1 MNPSQSRL
9 LGRAVEIFEKA
20 LASHPDA
27 RSRLRAWN
35 VEHPERF
42 RIGVVDDALLKL
54 TPSRGPAIEQLK
66 ALGLLDAAGQQ
77 RFVGCITIPCTDERG
92 EIANVAFYDE
102 RRELS
107 WLRAETPAWW
117 NGTILKRTPTVTIA
131 ADPLSAM
138 AIENGIAP
146 AGPASSISP
155 AAKELLKLHAP
166 RITFAPG
173 AGGLAAQL
181 GLGPRSRILRQ
192 DANGFVLEGPRGIEF
207 HVQGLVQ
214 DSPRHLRASLKV
226 LRPGG
231 PIHLDTFDLYVAK
244 SRAAFARNAAC
255 LLAEEPILMETLL
268 AELVGL
274 AEDWLKEQSKPAP
287 SVVVTSS
294 EREEAMEL
302 LRDPR
307 LLDRVAGD
315 FASLGHVGEETNK
328 LIAYVASVSRKL
340 DEPLS
345 VLVVSRSGAG
355 KSTLAESA
363 ALVAPPEEV
372 LRFTRLTAQ
381 TLYYQK
387 PDALAHKLL
396 VIEEEKG
403 VADAAYALRALQS
416 ARRLSLSSAAG
427 QGGSQKR
434 EVAGPV
440 SLFVTTTSTDVDEET
455 ASRFLVLSADESSEQ
470 TERILAAQRAAESR
484 IVEREKILRVHRNA
498 QRLLRPVKIANPW
511 APQLTFPHRRL
522 SARRDQKKYLG
533 LIRAVAFVR
542 QFQRETDGETVTV
555 ALDDIAVA
563 NRLANEALGQSLY
576 DLSPSSRRL
585 LVEIREWLL
594 KRKALEEPFRQRD
607 LREHT
612 GWRKSQL
619 AEHLRELVETEYL
632 AMRMKGRTAFYLLDW
647 DGKGL
652 EGGKFLSGLVDPSS
666 LCPPHVRPMSG
677 NEESRPN
684 RRSGAAR

>member
-1 MNPSQSRL
+1 MDQSPSRL
-9 LGRAVEIFEKA
+9 LGRAVELFEKA
-20 LASHPDA
+20 LASHPEA
-27 RSRLRAWN
+27 RSRLRSWGI
-35 VEHPERF
+35 EHPERH
-42 RIGVVDDALLKL
+42 RIGVVDDVLLKL
-54 TPSRGPAIEQLK
+54 APSRGPVIEQLT
-66 ALGLLDAAGQQ
+66 ALRLLDAAGRQ
-77 RFVGCITIPCTDERG
+77 RFVGCITIPCIDERG
-92 EIANVAFYDE
+92 DVANVAFYHAEGGE
-102 RRELS
+102 RLAMSEGRAAPRVE
-107 WLRAETPAWW
+107 WLLPETPTWW
-117 NGTILKRTPTVTIA
+117 NSAIFKHARAVTIA
-131 ADPLSAM
+131 ADPLAAM

-146 AGPASSISP
+146 AGPATPISP
-155 AAKELLKLHAP
+155 AAKELLKIHAP
-166 RITFAPG
+166 RVTFAPG
-173 AGGLAAQL
+173 AEKLAAQL

-192 DANGFVLEGPRGIEF
+192 DRDGFGMEGPRGLEF

-214 DSPRHLRASLKV
+214 DSPRHLRASLKA

-244 SRAAFARNAAC
+244 SRAAFAKNAAC
-255 LLAEEPILMETLL
+255 LLAEDPILMETLL
-268 AELVGL
+268 AELVTL

-287 SVVVTSS
+287 SVVVTST
-294 EREEAMEL
+294 ERAEAMEF
-302 LRDPR
+302 LRDPK
-307 LLDRVAGD
+307 LLDRLLGD
-315 FASLGHVGEETNK
+315 LAALGHVGEETNK
-328 LIAYVASVSRKL
+328 LIAYVSSVSRKL

-355 KSTLAESA
+355 KSMLAESA
-363 ALVAPPEEV
+363 ALLAPPEEV

-455 ASRFLVLSADESSEQ
+455 ASRFLVLSTDESAEQ

-484 IVEREKILRVHRNA
+484 IVERERILRVHHNA
-498 QRLLRPVKIANPW
+498 QRLLRPLQISNPW
-511 APQLTFPHRRL
+511 APQLSFPHHRL
-522 SARRDQKKYLG
+522 SARRDQKKYLA
-533 LIRAVAFVR
+533 LIRAAAFLR
-542 QFQRETDGETVTV
+542 QYQRKVENDTLAVEH
-555 ALDDIAVA
+555 DDIAVA

-612 GWRKSQL
+612 GWRRTQL
-619 AEHLRELVETEYL
+619 QEHMRE
-632 AMRMKGRTAFYLLDW
+632 
-647 DGKGL
+647 
-652 EGGKFLSGLVDPSS
+652 
-666 LCPPHVRPMSG
+666 
-677 NEESRPN
+677 
-684 RRSGAAR
+684 